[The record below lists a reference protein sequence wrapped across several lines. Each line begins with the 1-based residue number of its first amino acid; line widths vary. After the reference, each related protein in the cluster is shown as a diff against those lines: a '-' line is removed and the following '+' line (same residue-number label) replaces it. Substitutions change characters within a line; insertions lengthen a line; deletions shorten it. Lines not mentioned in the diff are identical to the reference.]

1 MCDYIVSQHLDIL
14 ALTETWL
21 GSAID
26 DGVLRDLI
34 PVGYNIYHK
43 NRNNRRGGGIALL
56 FKEGIDITDLTNSDG
71 QLNQFEHMEFSL
83 RSGDVLFR
91 LCVIYKPPP
100 STSNGLRNTAFFD
113 EWELYLDQ
121 NAIISQELLIT
132 GDFNFHIDDPDDP
145 DAKKF
150 QQTLDDR
157 NLSQH
162 IREATHVRGHIL
174 DLLITRT
181 DSNLFENPP
190 SVSNPYISDASGNL
204 TCDHYAVSVTLSC
217 EKPKHQ
223 HKEISF
229 RKYKNIEVSEFQKD
243 LVSSS
248 LSSEKEISVCELVD
262 IYNDGLRE
270 ILNKHAPLVTKSVLL
285 RPNTQWYTDE

>member
-113 EWELYLDQ
+113 EWVLYLDQ

-132 GDFNFHIDDPDDP
+132 GDFNGDGPI
-145 DAKKF
+145 
-150 QQTLDDR
+150 
-157 NLSQH
+157 
-162 IREATHVRGHIL
+162 VR
-174 DLLITRT
+174 RS
-181 DSNLFENPP
+181 DS
-190 SVSNPYISDASGNL
+190 
-204 TCDHYAVSVTLSC
+204 
-217 EKPKHQ
+217 PKG
-223 HKEISF
+223 
-229 RKYKNIEVSEFQKD
+229 R
-243 LVSSS
+243 
-248 LSSEKEISVCELVD
+248 
-262 IYNDGLRE
+262 
-270 ILNKHAPLVTKSVLL
+270 
-285 RPNTQWYTDE
+285 